1 MERIKLGICAWST
14 DILHTPGPVVAGMRM
29 VTHSLYSLE
38 TLIVQN
44 GTNASKAMRKPGG
57 LEYGKLHTLVT
68 SLFMKRWEPWADLQ
82 FLLW

>member
-1 MERIKLGICAWST
+1 M
-14 DILHTPGPVVAGMRM
+14 AGMRM

-68 SLFMKRWEPWADLQ
+68 SLFMKR
-82 FLLW
+82 